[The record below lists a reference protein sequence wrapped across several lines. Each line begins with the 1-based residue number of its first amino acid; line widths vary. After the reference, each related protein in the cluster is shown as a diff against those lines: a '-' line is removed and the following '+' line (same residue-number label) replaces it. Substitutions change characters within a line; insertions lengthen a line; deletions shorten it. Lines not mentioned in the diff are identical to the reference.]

1 LYKVIKTQG
10 TKESVGS
17 FMAYD
22 ETTDIYLSDKKGNN
36 AFDTHEQAFELAVK
50 FAKRSI
56 KK

>member
-1 LYKVIKTQG
+1 
-10 TKESVGS
+10 
-17 FMAYD
+17 MAYD

-36 AFDTHEQAFELAVK
+36 AFDTHEQAFDLAVK